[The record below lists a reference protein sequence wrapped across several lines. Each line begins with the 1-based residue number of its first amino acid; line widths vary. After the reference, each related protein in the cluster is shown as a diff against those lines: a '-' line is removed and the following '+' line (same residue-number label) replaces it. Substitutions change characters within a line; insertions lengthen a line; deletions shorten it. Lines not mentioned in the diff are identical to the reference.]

1 MAKRD
6 EPNIFETVKS
16 QLESEIKGDAEAV
29 IKTLR
34 PEFDGGTVELSGP
47 EATQYAQQGWVQ
59 GKGLRTEEEID
70 RIGPEKWW
78 EQYFQHV
85 GTDVT
90 PLGKEIFLNAITQG
104 IGFVDALH
112 FATVLGGMVPE
123 KPVMPASASIPVPG
137 PMMPPPQAMGGPP
150 PMDIPFAPPPG
161 PPAGPPEGPVA
172 PPPMGMA

>member
-29 IKTLR
+29 IKMLR

-104 IGFVDALH
+104 IQFVDALH
-112 FATVLGGMVPE
+112 FATVLGGMLPE
-123 KPVMPASASIPVPG
+123 KPVTPAMPPAPG
-137 PMMPPPQAMGGPP
+137 PMAPPPQP
-150 PMDIPFAPPPG
+150 PMMEQPPAAPPLAMPSAPPP
-161 PPAGPPEGPVA
+161 PA
-172 PPPMGMA
+172 PPPMGMG